1 MSAPGGP
8 PPNDPWSWQGGE
20 QEPPRQADQ
29 PTESSSSEPAQPQQ
43 QQPEQPE
50 QPAPAPPNEPVSP
63 EAPQQPAEPPAA
75 APPSWGGDGWAQ
87 QQPSTSE
94 STSQW
99 PAQQSSQYPE
109 AFPQAGTPGQEFGRP
124 DPAQH
129 AYGGEA
135 PAQQQYGQGTYGQ
148 PGYGQQTAG
157 YPAQPDPVPAYH
169 DPSATAQYGFGTQA
183 AVQQYPGS
191 GAGAGWQQPPAAKK
205 RSKTPLILGIV
216 VVLVL
221 GGLAGGYFAFF
232 NKSKPKLTFNGKQI
246 DNAEQILTDGQK
258 QVNDQVSTRHG
269 VKSNDTRCYFAV
281 PKTPASGG
289 KKTDISNTLQ
299 CGPELFVDGSSS
311 QAYLSYNINQTS
323 SKSGKVVLGLS
334 ATPVSPNPAAPPGS
348 VELKR
353 PDGVTPPGNSGNLKA
368 PSPPVADKNALV
380 NADLGPAQSQ
390 MKPAPT
396 TAVMIGDTFGIRLN
410 TVGKVDRYGRGDTAR
425 TAPSGTDLIAFTFEV
440 TNGATDKSAGTVAV
454 GIQIGSGQ
462 PRSLPGRTPAVIV
475 AVPSGET
482 ATLVMV
488 DTGVTQSLA
497 VPSGARGAKNV
508 LINVRQHLTATVN
521 KTGNF
526 TMKLK
531 SGGQSGSYT
540 GKYTFQK
547 VGLYGTISGSHPAP
561 QNAYLF
567 AFLTWNRTSATK
579 GPFTSSGGNGP
590 FSFRSG
596 ELSLQAGGK
605 TYKPKTIGTT
615 TVFEVPA
622 SVTTGTIVVG
632 GSFKQSTGTT
642 ETVTPTLR
650 LPFAIPAG

>member
-20 QEPPRQADQ
+20 QVPSTPAEQ
-29 PTESSSSEPAQPQQ
+29 PAESSPGEPAQPQQ
-43 QQPEQPE
+43 QQPEQS
-50 QPAPAPPNEPVSP
+50 APAPSHEPAA
-63 EAPQQPAEPPAA
+63 EQPAEPPAA
-75 APPSWGGDGWAQ
+75 APPSSWGGDGWAQ
-87 QQPSTSE
+87 QQPAANQPGATE
-94 STSQW
+94 ATPQW
-99 PAQQSSQYPE
+99 PGQQPSQYPE
-109 AFPQAGTPGQEFGRP
+109 TFPQAGTPGQEFGRP
-124 DPAQH
+124 DPAQQ
-129 AYGGEA
+129 AYGGA
-135 PAQQQYGQGTYGQ
+135 AQAQQQYGQGNYGQ
-148 PGYGQQTAG
+148 PGYGQQTGG
-157 YPAQPDPVPAYH
+157 YGAQPDSAPAYH
-169 DPSATAQYGFGTQA
+169 DPSATAQYGFGLESA
-183 AVQQYPGS
+183 AQQYPGAA
-191 GAGAGWQQPPAAKK
+191 AGVGWQQPPAAKK

-246 DNAEQILTDGQK
+246 DNADQILTEGQK
-258 QVNDQVSTRHG
+258 QVNDQVSSRHG

-281 PKTPASGG
+281 PKTPASGT

-299 CGPELFVDGSSS
+299 CGPALFVDGSAS

-353 PDGVTPPGNSGNLKA
+353 PDGVSAPSNSGNLKA
-368 PSPPVADKNALV
+368 PSPPAADKNALV

-390 MKPAPT
+390 VQAAPT

-440 TNGATDKSAGTVAV
+440 TDGATGKSADTVAV
-454 GIQIGSGQ
+454 GIQIGSGE

-475 AVPSGET
+475 AVPSGQT

-497 VPSGARGAKNV
+497 LPSGARGSKNV

-526 TMKLK
+526 TVKLK
-531 SGGQSGSYT
+531 AGSQSGSYT

-547 VGLYGTISGSHPAP
+547 VGLYGTLSSRHPAA

-567 AFLTWNRTSATK
+567 GFLTWQRTSATK

-590 FSFRSG
+590 FSFRTA
-596 ELSLQAGGK
+596 EMSLQAGGK
-605 TYKPKTIGTT
+605 TYKPKLVGNT

-622 SVTTGTIVVG
+622 SITTGTIVVG
-632 GSFKQSTGTT
+632 GSYKQSTGTT
-642 ETVTPTLR
+642 ETITPTLR